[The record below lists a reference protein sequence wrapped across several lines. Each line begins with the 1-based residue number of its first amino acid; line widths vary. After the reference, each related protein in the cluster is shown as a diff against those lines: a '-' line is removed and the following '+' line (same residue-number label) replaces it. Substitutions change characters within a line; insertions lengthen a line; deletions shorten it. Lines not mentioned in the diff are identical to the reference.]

1 MTTIYDALKSDHDK
15 HRDLLKKLAATQGDS
30 GERRKLWQ
38 TFYYHVGAHAAAE
51 ELAFFS
57 KLIAGS
63 EGRSEGQSEG
73 RRPAAE
79 HEELGALIQ
88 GLNEMD
94 FGAPGWM
101 ARFSALKQRYEHHIE
116 EEENVFQ
123 VARDVI
129 GADERGNTG
138 AGFAG
143 HRSEERGPRGRK
155 SRKRAGGLTTTV
167 QPAAS
172 R

>member
-38 TFYYHVGAHAAAE
+38 TFYDDVGAHAAAE

-57 KLIAGS
+57 KLIAES
-63 EGRSEGQSEG
+63 EGRPEG
-73 RRPAAE
+73 RHSAAE
-79 HEELGALIQ
+79 HMELGALIQ

-116 EEENVFQ
+116 EEEDVFQ
-123 VARDVI
+123 VARNVI

-167 QPAAS
+167 HSAVS